1 MTRVRG
7 IFAFLIA
14 AGLLSAITLAAGL
27 RPTVGF
33 AVSDSQFVAGGSEVT
48 GQVTVFGGESVTSG
62 HLPTRLNLQD
72 GWRFL
77 IGVGSRVQVSQT
89 ALQLDGGSL
98 EIVAV
103 GQTERPLHVAGLRV
117 VPRDRDTKA
126 ALYISRA
133 DVFAVSVESGEI
145 TVLRPNGDE
154 VQTVEAGSM
163 ATFANT
169 RDEIRMSET
178 DAALEIGAVQAAELK
193 HLGKLGKLNSAIG
206 EKAGLLLGALAGAS
220 GGFIRGG
227 EGGGI
232 LGGGIPAGGI
242 ADAAPGGSAG
252 GGISS
257 MGSQPMVATDGMNA
271 LYLSSGTA
279 GGTATGAATRVD
291 EKERPECNARGEWL
305 WATRPARYGT
315 RWALRFGAALVAGS
329 TAASESRSSRLT
341 SSSTPWSVGSSDR
354 FASSPPAPHRRPSG
368 TEAHKPAGVLGV
380 LQAPQ
385 SARAPGY
392 SGAQAAFRPPLP
404 FVLMPEDPNSSGMRR
419 VSA

>member
-1 MTRVRG
+1 MV
-7 IFAFLIA
+7 

-48 GQVTVFGGESVTSG
+48 GQVTVFEGESVTSG

-77 IGVGSRVQVSQT
+77 IGVGSQVQVSQT

-98 EIVAV
+98 EIVAI

-145 TVLRPNGDE
+145 TVLRPNGKE
-154 VQTVEAGSM
+154 VRTVEAGSM

-169 RDEIRMSET
+169 RDEIRISET

-220 GGFIRGG
+220 GGFISSG

-232 LGGGIPAGGI
+232 LGGGIPAGG
-242 ADAAPGGSAG
+242 
-252 GGISS
+252 GISS
-257 MGSQPMVATDGMNA
+257 MGSEPMVATDGMNA
-271 LYLSSGTA
+271 LYLSAGTA

-291 EKERPECNARGEWL
+291 EKERPEWLGPLGNQTGEVRNQVGTTVWRG
-305 WATRPARYGT
+305 AGCGINC
-315 RWALRFGAALVAGS
+315 RFGIPIVTTHIFFYPVVGGIIRPFCIQPSCA
-329 TAASESRSSRLT
+329 
-341 SSSTPWSVGSSDR
+341 TP
-354 FASSPPAPHRRPSG
+354 PP
-368 TEAHKPAGVLGV
+368 
-380 LQAPQ
+380 
-385 SARAPGY
+385 
-392 SGAQAAFRPPLP
+392 FR
-404 FVLMPEDPNSSGMRR
+404 N
-419 VSA
+419 

>member
-232 LGGGIPAGGI
+232 LGGGIPASGI

-271 LYLSSGTA
+271 LYLSAGTA

-291 EKERPECNARGEWL
+291 EKERPEWLGPLGNQTGEVRNQVGTTVWRG
-305 WATRPARYGT
+305 AGCGINC
-315 RWALRFGAALVAGS
+315 RFGIPIVTTHIFFYPVVGGVIRPFCIQPSCA
-329 TAASESRSSRLT
+329 
-341 SSSTPWSVGSSDR
+341 TP
-354 FASSPPAPHRRPSG
+354 PP
-368 TEAHKPAGVLGV
+368 
-380 LQAPQ
+380 
-385 SARAPGY
+385 
-392 SGAQAAFRPPLP
+392 FR
-404 FVLMPEDPNSSGMRR
+404 N
-419 VSA
+419 